1 MYNLSA
7 KVQLPIIIQIKTWKY
22 WLYKLIFPL
31 IPLGQNWIYLT
42 QGCLHISYSFSGG
55 FFFSKINMCCYISLW
70 SHSTAENRDL
80 NKLKPTI
87 PDDVSILNPPFLP
100 MVFLKQNRLKKRHI
114 FENFSLSTIETLF
127 NCSF

>member
-1 MYNLSA
+1 
-7 KVQLPIIIQIKTWKY
+7 
-22 WLYKLIFPL
+22 
-31 IPLGQNWIYLT
+31 
-42 QGCLHISYSFSGG
+42 
-55 FFFSKINMCCYISLW
+55 MCCYISLW